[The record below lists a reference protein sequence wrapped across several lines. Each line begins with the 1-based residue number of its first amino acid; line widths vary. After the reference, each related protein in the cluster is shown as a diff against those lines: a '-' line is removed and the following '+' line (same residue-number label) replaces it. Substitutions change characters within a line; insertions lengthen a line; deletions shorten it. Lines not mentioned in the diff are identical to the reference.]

1 MLSGPGQPQKDK
13 CCVTPW
19 RGGAESSDSHREPVN
34 VLNAPSCALKQLRAG
49 PFLKCVSL
57 Q

>member
-1 MLSGPGQPQKDK
+1 MGLEDKMLSGPGQPQKDK

-34 VLNAPSCALKQLRAG
+34 VLNAPN
-49 PFLKCVSL
+49 
-57 Q
+57 